1 MGNDLL
7 SGFGRHSDPCFDIL
21 FCSLL
26 AADAALVPQELLR
39 RESSEFSPMVRD
51 PFYVVSAG
59 ARWVCVRVPCVTA
72 GPALPIPCLQQ
83 LSWLVKSQD
92 LHKHSYTC
100 AVHSRLRRSCYK
112 LFLSL
117 QTLIYYQVLFM
128 ALWSMFVQ

>member
-39 RESSEFSPMVRD
+39 RESSEFSPMVKD

-59 ARWVCVRVPCVTA
+59 ARWVCVHVPCVTA
-72 GPALPIPCLQQ
+72 GPALASPACSSSHG
-83 LSWLVKSQD
+83 LSRAK
-92 LHKHSYTC
+92 TC
-100 AVHSRLRRSCYK
+100 TNTATR
-112 LFLSL
+112 
-117 QTLIYYQVLFM
+117 VLCTAGLGGVATSF
-128 ALWSMFVQ
+128 FFHYRH